1 MQYVLW
7 TFLSLVAYIGGLVI
21 ITRATPPLTIRSFDE
36 GLFMSIAAL
45 DILGAMLAFGA
56 FIVTYGL
63 YSGNFPIKVLNFFML
78 LGIAIIAGRLG
89 FTTYRP
95 RSKVKTQPISR
106 MIVIVY
112 CAFLIC
118 IALYCVT
125 LLFTSS
131 TTGA

>member
-7 TFLSLVAYIGGLVI
+7 TFLSIVAYIGGLVI
-21 ITRATPPLTIRSFDE
+21 IIRATPPLAVRSFDE
-36 GLFMSIAAL
+36 GLFMGIAAL

-63 YSGNFPIKVLNFFML
+63 YSGSLPIKVLNFFML

-95 RSKVKTQPISR
+95 RSTIKTLPISR
-106 MIVIVY
+106 LIVIVY
-112 CAFLIC
+112 CLFLIG

-125 LLFTSS
+125 LLFASP

>member
-7 TFLSLVAYIGGLVI
+7 TILSLVAYIGGLVI
-21 ITRATPPLTIRSFDE
+21 IIRATPPLTIRSFDE
-36 GLFMSIAAL
+36 GLFMGIAAL

-63 YSGNFPIKVLNFFML
+63 YSGNLPIKILNFFML
-78 LGIAIIAGRLG
+78 LVIAIIAGRLG

-95 RSKVKTQPISR
+95 RSKVKTLPISR
-106 MIVIVY
+106 LIVIVY

-125 LLFTSS
+125 LLFASS
-131 TTGA
+131 GA